1 MQSTQDIVAVVAPAR
16 GIRLSAR
23 VLRLARRQPLGAVAA
38 ILIVSVVMI
47 AVFADAVAPYD
58 PNASVGVGL
67 LAPGEQGFILGTD
80 FLGRDVLS
88 RIIHGARISLRVGII
103 AVAIGTLGGTIVG
116 TVSGY
121 FGGKADLAIQRV
133 VDGVQAFPALILLI
147 SLISVVGASTN
158 NAMMAI
164 GVLLIA
170 GTSRVVRGAVLTVK
184 QLAYVEAARVLGASN
199 VRIMLQHVLPN
210 VMAPVIVLASIAL
223 GEAIIIEAGLSF
235 LGLGTQPPTASWGQ
249 MLSGD
254 GRQYMFTRPGLAIFP
269 GLAIAVTVLAFNL
282 LGDSIRDVLD
292 PKLRTRAA

>member
-1 MQSTQDIVAVVAPAR
+1 MLIVAVV
-16 GIRLSAR
+16 L
-23 VLRLARRQPLGAVAA
+23 V
-38 ILIVSVVMI
+38 
-47 AVFADAVAPYD
+47 AVFASAVAPYD
-58 PNASVGVGL
+58 PNASVGGSL
-67 LAPGEQGFILGTD
+67 LRPGEQGFVLGTD

-88 RIIHGARISLRVGII
+88 RVIHGSRISLRVGVI
-103 AVAIGTLGGTIVG
+103 AVVIGTVGGTLVG
-116 TVSGY
+116 TMSGY
-121 FGGKADLAIQRV
+121 FGGKVDLIVQRV
-133 VDGVQAFPALILLI
+133 VDSIQAFPALILLI

-158 NAMMAI
+158 NAMIAI

-184 QLAYVEAARVLGASN
+184 QLAYVEAARVLGVSS
-199 VRIMLQHVLPN
+199 VRIMFRHVLPN

-235 LGLGTQPPTASWGQ
+235 LGLGTQPPTPSWGQ

-254 GRQYMFTRPGLAIFP
+254 GRQYMFTRPSLAIFP

-292 PKLRTRAA
+292 PKLRTRGN

>member
-1 MQSTQDIVAVVAPAR
+1 METSQAR
-16 GIRLSAR
+16 ATFAFPVRRPSVPSR
-23 VLRLARRQPLGAVAA
+23 TLRLVRRQPLGAVSA
-38 ILIVSVVMI
+38 LMIVTVVLV
-47 AVFADAVAPYD
+47 AVFAGVAAPYD
-58 PNASVGVGL
+58 PNASVGQGL
-67 LAPGEQGFILGTD
+67 LGPGNSGFLLGTD

-88 RIIHGARISLRVGII
+88 RVIFGSRISLRVGLM
-103 AVAIGTLGGTIVG
+103 AVLIGTLGGTIVG
-116 TVSGY
+116 TVSGF
-121 FGGKADLAIQRV
+121 FGGKADLTIQRL
-133 VDGVQAFPALILLI
+133 VDSVQAFPALILLI
-147 SLISVVGASTN
+147 SLISVVGASTT
-158 NAMMAI
+158 NAMLAI

-170 GTSRVVRGAVLTVK
+170 GTSRVVRGAVLTVRK
-184 QLAYVEAARVLGASN
+184 LAYVEAARVLGVSN
-199 VRIMLQHVLPN
+199 VGIMRRHVLPN

-292 PKLRTRAA
+292 PKLRTRGA